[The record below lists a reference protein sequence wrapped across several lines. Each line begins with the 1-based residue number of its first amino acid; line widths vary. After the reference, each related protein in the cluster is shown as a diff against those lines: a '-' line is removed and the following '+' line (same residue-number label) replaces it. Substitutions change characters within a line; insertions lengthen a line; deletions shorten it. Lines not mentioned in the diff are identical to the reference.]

1 MAAEIKKKYGED
13 TELVRGGSG
22 VFEVSLDG
30 KPLFSKKKLHRFPEV
45 SEIFELAD
53 GAR

>member
-1 MAAEIKKKYGED
+1 MAAEIKKRYGAD
-13 TELVRGGSG
+13 AELVKGGSG

-30 KPLFSKKKLHRFPEV
+30 KLLFSKKKLHRFPEV
-45 SEIFELAD
+45 PEIFDLVD